1 MTEARQAEYVSG
13 KYGRW
18 GLDRFTP
25 LSLTQNSAGYY
36 ILIYTHS
43 RDLTRSVV
51 SNGS

>member
-25 LSLTQNSAGYY
+25 LSYPKL
-36 ILIYTHS
+36 
-43 RDLTRSVV
+43 
-51 SNGS
+51 

>member
-25 LSLTQNSAGYY
+25 LSLTQNSEQV
-36 ILIYTHS
+36 IIYLSTP
-43 RDLTRSVV
+43 TV
-51 SNGS
+51 GI